1 MGISGTFAA
10 MTAQK
15 QPMAAKPAPV
25 ARHGEM
31 QQPDNDWSPAP
42 DSTGGGYGEPDPV
55 TPGMTGRGIRLDVG
69 HEAGHQGSAAVR
81 NARRPY
87 THQGAAQDA
96 SAAAHG
102 DVMTGYWQGHQYDPQ
117 PQQFAG
123 SAYTVARQ
131 NDMAIPS
138 FSARTIWHS
147 RPGGQF
153 SDGAG
158 GGDVAPTGFPIG
170 DPGRW
175 ASARYSSPALGAMY
189 STNALRGVLP
199 QMIATPY
206 NQPALVGPAGTK
218 SSGIPSNARYIAK
231 PFTTPQIFRSPAS
244 ESDRIIASAPPVDTS
259 ADPVMG
265 VGM

>member
-1 MGISGTFAA
+1 MAISGTFAA
-10 MTAQK
+10 MTAVK
-15 QPMAAKPAPV
+15 QPMAAKPAP
-25 ARHGEM
+25 AGRHGDM
-31 QQPDNDWSPAP
+31 TQPRDNWSPAP
-42 DSTGGGYGEPDPV
+42 DSTGGGYGDPAPV
-55 TPGMTGRGIRLDVG
+55 DPQMIGRGIRLDVG
-69 HEAGHQGSAAVR
+69 HEAGHGASTAVR
-81 NARRPY
+81 TARRPY
-87 THQGAAQDA
+87 THQGAAQEA

-153 SDGAG
+153 SDGPAG
-158 GGDVAPTGFPIG
+158 GPVAPTGFPLG

-175 ASARYSSPALGAMY
+175 AGARYSSPALGAMY
-189 STNALRGVLP
+189 SSNALRGVLP
-199 QMIATPY
+199 QMVATPY
-206 NQPALVGPAGTK
+206 NQPGLVGPAGTK
-218 SSGIPSNARYIAK
+218 ASGIPSNARYLGI
-231 PFTTPQIFRSPAS
+231 PFTRPALFRSPQS
-244 ESDRIIASAPPVDTS
+244 ESDRIIAATPPADS
-259 ADPVMG
+259 SSDPVMG